1 MAVVGKVGTY
11 AQVQPVQGPDFGG
24 MVQAEFDK
32 IDAER
37 KAKAKREEEA
47 KAKKQKELDEMSLG
61 SKKVSNITEY
71 ETQTNTA
78 LNDLLQEYLDAH
90 SRSDMQGMKRAKD
103 QLGTLNYAIDFTNK
117 KSEQIEK
124 NRDNLNQSYYNQF
137 WAITNSVNELKIDRK
152 YDRGN
157 KEHRITIYEDEEK
170 TKPIV
175 VDKTVPEIL
184 KAYEIPPKYDF
195 DMLTKTVENFTKTY
209 KPDFL
214 ETMINSGDF
223 YGTKGVETILNDE
236 RIESE
241 IRSKA
246 KQMSSDVGAKAFY
259 ASEKGISLFDF
270 YKMDEKQNKD
280 AEDYFYDELRRGYRD
295 KIETSISQKRSG
307 GGGKDG
313 FNIVQSTLE
322 IPKTYNL
329 DNASVAYGGKNAD
342 GSNQTSVNMPTGS
355 ISFNVAKEGGV
366 SVVVGDRRLND
377 IVYDP
382 NSKKMIFALSTSASS
397 RQGAGSGG
405 ATFGEG
411 ESNKESSWFTERDLS
426 FEQLKNSLNTIPSLR
441 GRIKTKDDIVKY
453 VLGIEE
459 KKIDENL

>member
-1 MAVVGKVGTY
+1 MAVVGNVGTY
-11 AQVQPVQGPDFGG
+11 AQVQPVQGPDFGR
-24 MVQAEFDK
+24 MVKTEFDK
-32 IDAER
+32 IDAEK
-37 KAKAKREEEA
+37 KARAKREDEA

-61 SKKVSNITEY
+61 SKKVSNITEF

-78 LNDLLQEYLDAH
+78 LNDLKAEYVDAYN
-90 SRSDMQGMKRAKD
+90 RSDIQGMKRAKD

-117 KSEQIEK
+117 KAEQIEK

-137 WAITNSVNELKIDRK
+137 WAITNSINELKIDRK
-152 YDRGN
+152 YDREN
-157 KEHRITIYEDEEK
+157 KEHRISIYEDEEK

-184 KAYEIPPKYDF
+184 KAYEIPPKYNF

-246 KQMSSDVGAKAFY
+246 KQMASDVGAKAFY
-259 ASEKGISLFDF
+259 ASEKGISLFNF

-280 AEDYFYDELRRGYRD
+280 AEDYFYNELKRGYRD
-295 KIETSISQKRSG
+295 EINLSISQKSQGR
-307 GGGKDG
+307 GGKDG

-322 IPKTYNL
+322 IPKTYTL

-366 SVVVGDRRLND
+366 SVIVGDRRLND

-405 ATFGEG
+405 ATVGEG

-459 KKIDENL
+459 KKVDENL